1 MCVNHS
7 EFDVG
12 GPVESLALLDVGED
26 GAELEGVAVVVKA
39 LGALEV
45 EPEDLDGKRG
55 TFSTLH
61 LISGTWSFT
70 AFSFRQVRKFSS
82 RKLHSALT
90 HNDRTLLYWGG
101 RTAGPYLII
110 L

>member
-1 MCVNHS
+1 LWRNHS

-26 GAELEGVAVVVKA
+26 GAELEGVAVVVEA
-39 LGALEV
+39 FGALEV
-45 EPEDLDGKRG
+45 EPQDLDGREG

-61 LISGTWSFT
+61 FISGTSSFT
-70 AFSFRQVRKFSS
+70 DFSFRQVRKFSS

-90 HNDRTLLYWGG
+90 QNGSTLLAWGA